1 MIWISQP
8 KLVVETIAALCAHC
22 LALSNS
28 HDSELQ
34 AAEMQL
40 FVAATR
46 GAPDNSFLLESGVRR
61 IAARLFDRGER
72 QSPGPA
78 RGGLARNCAQGV

>member
-1 MIWISQP
+1 MIWISQT

-28 HDSELQ
+28 HDREPQ
-34 AAEMQL
+34 AAELQL
-40 FVAATR
+40 FDAATR
-46 GAPDNSFLLESGVRR
+46 AAPDDSFLLESGVRR
-61 IAARLFDRGER
+61 IAGRLFDRGER
-72 QSPGPA
+72 QSLGPA

>member
-1 MIWISQP
+1 MIWISQT

-46 GAPDNSFLLESGVRR
+46 GAGVRR

-78 RGGLARNCAQGV
+78 RGALARNCAQRV